1 MVGGAVNRAIAP
13 ELEDAFLGDQRES
26 ATNRVTQPGRLSDEE
41 DFAQATFTP
50 PPGSGDDQGRS
61 SFMPVFSVF
70 AGSAGLP
77 SGKIRRP

>member
-41 DFAQATFTP
+41 DFAQATFP
-50 PPGSGDDQGRS
+50 PAREWG
-61 SFMPVFSVF
+61 
-70 AGSAGLP
+70 
-77 SGKIRRP
+77 